1 MATISK
7 RGEKW
12 QAKIRRDG
20 FPSQSKTFRTK
31 TEADAWARAQEAEM
45 DRGAWRDRSKADST
59 TFYKLL
65 ERYAKDVAPTKRGAE
80 TEKIRLKT
88 LMRDD
93 LAKYKLSTL
102 SPLILADWRDR
113 RLSAGAAG
121 STVNRELNII
131 SAVMNW
137 ARRELMIE
145 VENPV
150 SAIRRPPQGQARDR
164 RLEGDEGQRLLE
176 SLDDHSGEEKR
187 EDGKKYRQG
196 SRNPWLKPIVQFAIE
211 TAMRRGE
218 LLSLTWDNI
227 DTKRQIALLP
237 LTKNG
242 EARTVPLSSRAIAV
256 LDGLLEEKSG
266 IKPLRIGPVFPI
278 TANALKL
285 GFERAVRRAGLED
298 FHFHDL
304 RHEATSRLAEKLPNL
319 IELAAVTGHKDL
331 RMLKRYYHP
340 RAEDL
345 AKKLG

>member
-1 MATISK
+1 
-7 RGEKW
+7 
-12 QAKIRRDG
+12 
-20 FPSQSKTFRTK
+20 
-31 TEADAWARAQEAEM
+31 M

-59 TFYKLL
+59 TLFKLL
-65 ERYAKDVAPTKRGAE
+65 ERYAIDVAPTKRGAE
-80 TEKIRLKT
+80 TEKIRLRT

-93 LAKYKLSTL
+93 LAKYKLSAL

-131 SAVMNW
+131 SAIMNW

-150 SAIRRPPQGQARDR
+150 AAIRRPPQGQARER
-164 RLEGDEGQRLLE
+164 RLEGDEEQRLLE
-176 SLDDHSGEEKR
+176 SLDDHSGEKGR

-196 SRNPWLKPIVQFAIE
+196 SRNPWLKPIIQFAIE

-218 LLSLTWDNI
+218 LLSLTWENV

-242 EARTVPLSSRAIAV
+242 EARTVPLSSRAVAV
-256 LDGLLEEKSG
+256 LEGLPRDKDGVR
-266 IKPLRIGPVFPI
+266 PLQVGAVFPV

-285 GFERAVRRAGLED
+285 GFERAVKRAGLED

-304 RHEATSRLAEKLPNL
+304 RHEATSRLAERLPNL

>member
-1 MATISK
+1 MATIIR

-20 FPSQSKTFRTK
+20 FPAQSKTFKTK
-31 TEADAWARAQEAEM
+31 TEADSWARAQESEM

-59 TFYKLL
+59 TLFKLL
-65 ERYAKDVAPTKRGAE
+65 ERYAIDVAPTKRGAE
-80 TEKIRLKT
+80 TEKIRLRT

-93 LAKYKLSTL
+93 LAKYKLSAL

-131 SAVMNW
+131 SAIMNW

-150 SAIRRPPQGQARDR
+150 AAIRRPPQGQARER
-164 RLEGDEGQRLLE
+164 RLEGDEEQRLLE
-176 SLDDHSGEEKR
+176 SLDDHSGEKGR

-196 SRNPWLKPIVQFAIE
+196 SRNPWLKPIIQFAIE

-218 LLSLTWDNI
+218 LLSLTWENV

-242 EARTVPLSSRAIAV
+242 EARTVPLSSRAVAV
-256 LDGLLEEKSG
+256 LEGLPRDKDGVR
-266 IKPLRIGPVFPI
+266 PLQVGAVFPV

-285 GFERAVRRAGLED
+285 GFERAVKRAGLED

-304 RHEATSRLAEKLPNL
+304 RHEATSRLAERLPNL